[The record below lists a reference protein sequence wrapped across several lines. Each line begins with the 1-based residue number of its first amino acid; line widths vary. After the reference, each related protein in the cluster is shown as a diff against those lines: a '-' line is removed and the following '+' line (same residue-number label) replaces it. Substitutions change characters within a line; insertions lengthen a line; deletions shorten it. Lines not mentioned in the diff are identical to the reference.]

1 MTTITPKFTGQYY
14 YAVGRRKTASA
25 QVRLYKGDGKQAFI
39 NDVSAAKYFNPKILV
54 EKIYEPLKLV
64 GMRKDFDVSVHVM
77 GGGSASQADA
87 VRHGVARAL
96 VTFDL
101 NLKSVLKKAGL
112 LTRDSRAKERKKPG
126 LKRARR
132 APQYAK
138 R

>member
-1 MTTITPKFTGQYY
+1 
-14 YAVGRRKTASA
+14 
-25 QVRLYKGDGKQAFI
+25 VRLYKGDGKQAYV
-39 NDVSAAKYFNPKILV
+39 NTVPAEKYFNPKNLSG
-54 EKIYEPLKLV
+54 KIFEPLKLV
-64 GMRKDFDVSVHVM
+64 GMDKDFDISVHVL

-96 VTFDL
+96 VIFDL
-101 NLKSVLKKAGL
+101 NLKTTLKKAGL